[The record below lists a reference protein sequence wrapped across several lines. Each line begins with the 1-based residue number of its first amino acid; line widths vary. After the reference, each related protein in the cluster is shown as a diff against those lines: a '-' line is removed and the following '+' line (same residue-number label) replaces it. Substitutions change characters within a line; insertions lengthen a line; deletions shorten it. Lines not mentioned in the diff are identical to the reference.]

1 MKRFQFLLLDA
12 GPIIKLFELGIWD
25 KFIEKC
31 DVTISRTI
39 AEEEVVFAS
48 KEDEKEWI
56 DLSPYENLIKIVDV
70 SPSKIAAFHSR
81 FATQLSRIEIHPG
94 ELEILAF
101 FCESSEPWQVCTSD
115 GPVFQFLGMMG
126 KSEQGISLE
135 ELLQKIGL
143 SKQKLER
150 WYTREFREQHTRK
163 GRTDS
168 IQGRGLQ

>member
-1 MKRFQFLLLDA
+1 MKKSQFLLLDA

-25 KFIEKC
+25 KFIKKY

-56 DLSPYENLIKIVDV
+56 DLSPYESLIKIVDV

-81 FATQLSRIEIHPG
+81 FATQLLRIDIHHGEI
-94 ELEILAF
+94 EILAF
-101 FCESSEPWQVCTSD
+101 FFESSEPWRVCASD
-115 GPVFQFLGMMG
+115 GPVFQFLGMTG

-135 ELLQKIGL
+135 EVLREIGL
-143 SKQKLER
+143 SQQKLE
-150 WYTREFREQHTRK
+150 WQYTKGFREKYTGL
-163 GRTDS
+163 GRIDS
-168 IQGRGLQ
+168 IQSGGL